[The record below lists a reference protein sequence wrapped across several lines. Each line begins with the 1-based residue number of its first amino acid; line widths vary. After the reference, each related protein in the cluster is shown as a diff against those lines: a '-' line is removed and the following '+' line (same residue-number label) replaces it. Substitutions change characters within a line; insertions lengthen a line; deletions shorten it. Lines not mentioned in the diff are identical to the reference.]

1 MVRGQTRGPGTYV
14 RTPRAGVAPC
24 PAGCGGGTLPRAQ
37 VPHLSS
43 AQGWPRPSPGPGT
56 APAGRPRCGTPAGPY
71 RPGPSAAPLR
81 RPGGRGRSPPR
92 GGARG
97 GARGVPSGPASGLCL
112 PAPRAPQTQRPTGRL
127 CVPPPLSP
135 ARPGPA
141 HLGSSPPPPA
151 LCAPGSAWLGSVR
164 SGSALRGRSRPG
176 FGSRAAA
183 PRAPR

>member
-1 MVRGQTRGPGTYV
+1 MVRGQTRGPGACVQTA
-14 RTPRAGVAPC
+14 RAEVAPC

-43 AQGWPRPSPGPGT
+43 ARGGLGRCRDPGPPL
-56 APAGRPRCGTPAGPY
+56 PADLGAELQAGPY

-112 PAPRAPQTQRPTGRL
+112 PARRAPGTRRPTGRL
-127 CVPPPLSP
+127 RVPLSP
-135 ARPGPA
+135 ARLGPA
-141 HLGSSPPPPA
+141 HLGSAPPLPPPPA
-151 LCAPGSAWLGSVR
+151 LCAPGSAQ
-164 SGSALRGRSRPG
+164 
-176 FGSRAAA
+176 FY
-183 PRAPR
+183 